1 MSYGRSIKIAARSSP
16 LSMAQAKEVLALL
29 SSIHCDETFE
39 ITPLASEGDIKK
51 KVSLNTLERGVF
63 AKRIEQALID
73 GEADIAVHSAK
84 DVPSD
89 IPDGLTIAGYT
100 RRMDPRD
107 VIVQREECT
116 LDDLPTGFRLG
127 TSSQRRSCQ
136 ILNLRPDIDIVP
148 IRGNVDSRI
157 TLIEKGTV
165 DGVVLGAAG
174 LMRLGRL
181 NEISSFLSLRQ
192 SIPDVG
198 QGALLIQCRNDD
210 ILPIV
215 SSCLDDKT
223 QMEITAERAFVS
235 AIGGSCTSPVAAYA
249 ETFGSQIT
257 IRVMAGLANGT
268 KIYTSEITQ
277 SLGNLYEVGENA
289 AVALSESGASGL
301 IGDIDG

>member
-1 MSYGRSIKIAARSSP
+1 MSYGRSIKIAARSSL
-16 LSMAQAKEVLALL
+16 LSLAQANEVRALL
-29 SSIHCDETFE
+29 SSFHCGETFE
-39 ITPLASEGDIKK
+39 IIPLASEGDIKK

-89 IPDGLTIAGYT
+89 IPDGLVIAGYT

-116 LDDLPTGFRLG
+116 LDDLPRGFRLG

-136 ILNLRPDIDIVP
+136 ILNLRPDIVIVP
-148 IRGNVDSRI
+148 IRGNVESRI
-157 TLIEKGTV
+157 NLIEKDTV

-174 LMRLGRL
+174 LIRLGRL
-181 NEISSFLSLRQ
+181 NETSSFLSLRQ

-257 IRVMAGLANGT
+257 IRTMAGLANGT
-268 KIYTSEITQ
+268 KIYTSEIAQ
-277 SLGNLYEVGENA
+277 SLGNLYEVGEKA
-289 AVALSESGASGL
+289 AGALSEAGASSL

>member
-1 MSYGRSIKIAARSSP
+1 MSYGRSIRIATRPSL
-16 LSMAQAKEVLALL
+16 LSMAQANELLVLL
-29 SSIHCDETFE
+29 SSILCDETFE
-39 ITPLASEGDIKK
+39 IIPLASEGDIKK
-51 KVSLNTLERGVF
+51 QVSLKTLERGVF

-89 IPDGLTIAGYT
+89 IPDGLAIAGYT
-100 RRMDPRD
+100 RRLDARD
-107 VIVQREECT
+107 VIVQREERS
-116 LDDLPTGFRLG
+116 LDDLPRGFRLG

-136 ILNLRPDIDIVP
+136 ILNLRPDINIVP

-157 TLIEKGTV
+157 SLIEEGTV

-181 NEISSFLSLRQ
+181 DDMSSFLSLRQ

-223 QMEITAERAFVS
+223 QMEITTERAFVS

-257 IRVMAGLANGT
+257 VRTMAGLANGT

-277 SLGNLYEVGENA
+277 SLGNLNEVGEMA
-289 AVALSESGASGL
+289 AAALSEAGAAGL

>member
-1 MSYGRSIKIAARSSP
+1 MSYGRSIRIATRPSL
-16 LSMAQAKEVLALL
+16 LSMAQANELLVLL
-29 SSIHCDETFE
+29 SSILCDETFE
-39 ITPLASEGDIKK
+39 IIPLASEGDIKK
-51 KVSLNTLERGVF
+51 QVSLKTLERGVF

-89 IPDGLTIAGYT
+89 IPDGLAIAGYT
-100 RRMDPRD
+100 RSLDARD
-107 VIVQREECT
+107 VIVQRVERS
-116 LDDLPTGFRLG
+116 LDDLPRAFRLG

-136 ILNLRPDIDIVP
+136 ILNLRPDINIVP

-157 TLIEKGTV
+157 SLIEEGTV

-181 NEISSFLSLRQ
+181 DDISSFLSLRQ

-223 QMEITAERAFVS
+223 QMEITTERAFVS

-257 IRVMAGLANGT
+257 VRTMAGLANGT

-277 SLGNLYEVGENA
+277 SLGNLNEVGEMA
-289 AVALSESGASGL
+289 AAALSEAGAAGL